1 MIVRQ
6 TKRQQGANRD
16 LAVHDD
22 GLGAPLPHAEDCDLG
37 RVNDRGEMAAA
48 DAPLVGDR
56 KSPTLKL
63 LEGNLTLPGLLSDGA
78 KLAGDIEKVF
88 LVGVAQHR
96 DDQAG
101 LRI

>member
-6 TKRQQGANRD
+6 TKRQHSANRD
-16 LAVHDD
+16 LAVNDD
-22 GLGAPLPHAEDCDLG
+22 GLRAALPHAENCDLG
-37 RVNDRGEMAAA
+37 RVYDRGEMAAA

-63 LEGNLTLPGLLSDGA
+63 FERNLSLPGFLGDGA
-78 KLAGDIEKVF
+78 KLAGDIEKIF
-88 LVGVAQHR
+88 LIDVTQHR

-101 LRI
+101 LR